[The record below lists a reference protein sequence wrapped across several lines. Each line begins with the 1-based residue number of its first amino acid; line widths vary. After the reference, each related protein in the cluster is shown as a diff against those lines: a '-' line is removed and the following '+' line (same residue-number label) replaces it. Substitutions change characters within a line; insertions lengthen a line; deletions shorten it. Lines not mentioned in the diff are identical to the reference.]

1 MRLHN
6 KTIQMKGEKH
16 MEYSNLIGEI
26 AKAHI
31 NYVDIAKRLGI
42 TRDTLRA
49 KITGKSSFTV
59 EEAFT
64 IKNEFFPNCQF
75 EQLFARS
82 A

>member
-1 MRLHN
+1 
-6 KTIQMKGEKH
+6 

-59 EEAFT
+59 KEAFT

>member
-1 MRLHN
+1 
-6 KTIQMKGEKH
+6 MKGEKH

-64 IKNEFFPNCQF
+64 IKMSSSPTVSLSSFCSVGIIPF
-75 EQLFARS
+75 S
-82 A
+82 V